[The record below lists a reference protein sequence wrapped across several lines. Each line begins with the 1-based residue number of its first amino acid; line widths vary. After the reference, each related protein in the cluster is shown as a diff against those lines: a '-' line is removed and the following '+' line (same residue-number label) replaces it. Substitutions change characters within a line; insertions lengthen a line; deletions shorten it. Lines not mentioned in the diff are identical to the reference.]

1 MEEPP
6 ADEDPPLDGD
16 EEELGDEGEEEAADD
31 ENEDANADPSG
42 GAAGGGKRRLRR
54 RLRAD
59 ELNLLKAPMD
69 VIVELTEATL
79 EELADNR
86 KLHQLRYPTYLVFTH
101 PNFQLRATDG
111 LRAIKGTALKARA
124 AARAARAAPPPRRR
138 RAAAATLRPAP
149 PPGARP
155 VGQQADGARRPRAV
169 QHAQGAARRAQP
181 DHRGD
186 DREAAA
192 AEDPRPLAQQARW
205 PARPVPAVPLEPG
218 SAAAHH
224 PPPHGRR
231 RCRSAAAAAR
241 ARPKARATRSLRRRQ
256 VRLQGAHLCRL
267 FAQRESP
274 LPHNPKPHAAGRA
287 PPQGA
292 DSQPP
297 TATRSTSPPV
307 CADDREP
314 SRLGRAP
321 PRTRP
326 APPRPAPRRPAP
338 PRPASSQPASG
349 RGARRRR
356 RATAGRTSR
365 TPRCSSSRRSS

>member
-124 AARAARAAPPPRRR
+124 AARAARAAPPRRR

-205 PARPVPAVPLEPG
+205 PARPVPAVPLEP
-218 SAAAHH
+218 A
-224 PPPHGRR
+224 PPPPTTRR
-231 RCRSAAAAAR
+231 RTAAAAAAR
-241 ARPKARATRSLRRRQ
+241 PPPPHARVRSSRDALDPPASGPASRR
-256 VRLQGAHLCRL
+256 
-267 FAQRESP
+267 SP
-274 LPHNPKPHAAGRA
+274 LP
-287 PPQGA
+287 
-292 DSQPP
+292 
-297 TATRSTSPPV
+297 TF
-307 CADDREP
+307 
-314 SRLGRAP
+314 
-321 PRTRP
+321 RT
-326 APPRPAPRRPAP
+326 
-338 PRPASSQPASG
+338 
-349 RGARRRR
+349 
-356 RATAGRTSR
+356 T
-365 TPRCSSSRRSS
+365 

>member
-6 ADEDPPLDGD
+6 ADEDPPVDGD

-138 RAAAATLRPAP
+138 RDP
-149 PPGARP
+149 PP
-155 VGQQADGARRPRAV
+155 
-169 QHAQGAARRAQP
+169 
-181 DHRGD
+181 
-186 DREAAA
+186 
-192 AEDPRPLAQQARW
+192 
-205 PARPVPAVPLEPG
+205 
-218 SAAAHH
+218 
-224 PPPHGRR
+224 
-231 RCRSAAAAAR
+231 RSAAR
-241 ARPKARATRSLRRRQ
+241 SSTCRATS
-256 VRLQGAHLCRL
+256 
-267 FAQRESP
+267 
-274 LPHNPKPHAAGRA
+274 
-287 PPQGA
+287 
-292 DSQPP
+292 
-297 TATRSTSPPV
+297 
-307 CADDREP
+307 
-314 SRLGRAP
+314 
-321 PRTRP
+321 
-326 APPRPAPRRPAP
+326 
-338 PRPASSQPASG
+338 
-349 RGARRRR
+349 
-356 RATAGRTSR
+356 
-365 TPRCSSSRRSS
+365 